1 MCALFAILDLAL
13 YIKYDGNNYHL
24 SVCLWLSKV
33 YSNSMLVVR
42 PSPFRNPVWL
52 QNLNLNALRADLELA
67 RSHRARAHGGARL
80 LRPHIEHSDI
90 GHCVPRIWQSP
101 RNEDDAGYRLSNAPF
116 HSGVE
121 SGPPG

>member
-24 SVCLWLSKV
+24 AVCLWLSKV

-52 QNLNLNALRADLELA
+52 QNLNLNAPC
-67 RSHRARAHGGARL
+67 RS
-80 LRPHIEHSDI
+80 
-90 GHCVPRIWQSP
+90 
-101 RNEDDAGYRLSNAPF
+101 
-116 HSGVE
+116 
-121 SGPPG
+121 